1 MLASLATC
9 RFFLAVESRVEGQ
22 NLASHAGS
30 PRCWAVVHLMGSD
43 NQAHVRLLTL
53 LNVHAAHPRAEDDLD
68 TTSAKR
74 KRVSSVAPRAAP
86 PTQRHRPTEAPATE
100 VPTQSEQTEVL
111 VADED
116 DEDGS
121 EDVDAFRWHFGAE
134 SEALAAVDP
143 DAPRW
148 SSPVHVPALGGATVA
163 HMEKKHEGA
172 TRPVSRPHARI
183 WSAFQTQR
191 KRGLGQRQAELLPL
205 LGQYMDVWHSRVPM
219 DEHDDLR
226 QITAMH
232 ALSHVAK
239 TRQRVLKDN
248 EKLAKAAAAQ
258 TEVDT
263 DADEDAEVPELRDQ
277 GFTRPKVLLLAPFR
291 HTAKLWVEYL
301 IALSACEQVEQKS
314 RFFGEFSLPP
324 GTIDKLADPAM
335 ASRYPE
341 DHRRTFQGNIDDNFK
356 LGVKLTRK
364 TLKLYSPFFDSD
376 IIVASPLGLRLLIE
390 KEKNADYLSSI
401 EVLLVDQGDVMLMQN
416 WDHVKFVVE
425 RLNAIPKEA
434 NHTDF
439 SRVKPWYLDG
449 HAPML
454 RQSVL
459 FTAFDAPEFRHLF
472 HTFRNAGGRIRTSSL
487 PADHVPAMSLVT
499 PGVRQTYY
507 KFDCSNAQGE
517 ADQRL
522 QAFQQK
528 IWPLLRK
535 SAVSATHTMIV
546 IPSYFD
552 FVRVEDLF
560 RRMDPAV
567 SYTTLSEYSTNRD
580 ISRAREAFFT
590 GKKSFLLITERFH
603 FYRRY
608 LIRGAA
614 TIVFYA
620 LPEHATYYAEL
631 IHAPLSSR
639 DASAAPIDAAD
650 LQVFV
655 LYGKYDLLRLER
667 IAGSSQARS
676 MVTDGRPVWRFV

>member
-1 MLASLATC
+1 
-9 RFFLAVESRVEGQ
+9 
-22 NLASHAGS
+22 
-30 PRCWAVVHLMGSD
+30 MGSD

-53 LNVHAAHPRAEDDLD
+53 LNVHAAHPRAEDDND

-86 PTQRHRPTEAPATE
+86 STQRPKTNAAPATE
-100 VPTQSEQTEVL
+100 TTSESENMEVIVTEG
-111 VADED
+111 DED
-116 DEDGS
+116 DES
-121 EDVDAFRWHFGAE
+121 EEVDAFRWHFGAE
-134 SEALAAVDP
+134 SEALASVDP
-143 DAPRW
+143 DALAW
-148 SSPVHVPALGGATVA
+148 SSPVHVPALGGATITKVT
-163 HMEKKHEGA
+163 KKREG
-172 TRPVSRPHARI
+172 TSRPVPRPHARI
-183 WSAFQTQR
+183 WGAFQSRR
-191 KRGLGQRQAELLPL
+191 KRGLSQRQAELLPL
-205 LGQYMDVWHSRVPM
+205 LGQYRDVWHSRVPM

-239 TRQRVLKDN
+239 TRQRILKDN

-258 TEVDT
+258 SEDK
-263 DADEDAEVPELRDQ
+263 DNDDEDTELPELRDQ

-291 HTAKLWVEYL
+291 HTAKLWVEHL
-301 IALSACEQVEQKS
+301 MALSSCEQIEQKS
-314 RFFGEFSLPP
+314 RFLSEFSLPP
-324 GTIDKLADPAM
+324 GSIDKLADLSM

-376 IIVASPLGLRLLIE
+376 IIVASPLGLRLLME

-401 EVLLVDQGDVMLMQN
+401 EVLLMDQGDVMLMQN

-425 RLNAIPKEA
+425 QLNAIPKEA
-434 NHTDF
+434 NNTDF

-449 HAPML
+449 HAPLL

-472 HTFRNAGGRIRTSSL
+472 HTFRNVSGRVRTSSL
-487 PADHVPAMSLVT
+487 PADHVPAMSLIT
-499 PGVRQTYY
+499 PGVRQTFY

-552 FVRVEDLF
+552 FVRVEDFF
-560 RRMDPAV
+560 RRMDPLV

-590 GKKSFLLITERFH
+590 GKKSFLLVTERFH

-620 LPEHATYYAEL
+620 PPEHADYYTEF

-639 DASAAPIDAAD
+639 DASAAPVDATD

-667 IAGSSQARS
+667 IAGPSQARH
-676 MVTDGRPVWRFV
+676 MVTDGRPLWRFV